1 MIYELLYTSAPAGL
15 RPGSSGYCT
24 VQSSRGIP
32 APTVDL
38 LESLSGYRHVYTAG
52 TPDAAHNPVNFGH
65 YVLRVQG
72 RSQHVLSR
80 VSDCPLDHTGRS
92 NKIGHHMVVDD
103 PDGIPAGPAWLMQQP
118 GWMIDRWDGQVTT
131 LNTVRKAPNSKRPA
145 GVCTGWKQATGDAGW
160 AGVLAE
166 AFQKNP
172 DRKVFVIY
180 KPGTNLLALFEEALA
195 LLPAARRWDVTFSTY
210 GAALPAT
217 VDCVW
222 NGVISG
228 SQEEHLSKRFV
239 NALRI
244 DLTKPPGP
252 APEAGPLVELARSGK
267 LPSQP
272 TAPQQPQHATHA
284 AAPASVSAADVVS
297 DSFTRV
303 ADPVVP
309 PPVRRPVHKMSGN
322 MRLILALLACCLLF
336 GGGTAAGVVYFLQKD
351 KPVVVAEV
359 EEVAEKDKLEEENL
373 SPQRKVNR
381 SQAPPSHMIPED
393 RDATSPSDPEP
404 AMTSHDN
411 QAPED
416 GITTAKKDEAD
427 GITTEVATG
436 KEHKKEKLA
445 TAEKPREEESP
456 IEQIAIQLI
465 APYESVALQLNAP
478 NTLEIPEYWDD
489 SMGDLVAVQL
499 LIPQPR
505 KAGSGSGHDI
515 SVKTSDPVQTSE
527 PDYTIGRNV
536 EYTLYPF
543 TVSVDKKDVFDCAAW
558 VRGGVLKKVEAK
570 IKDGSRKALM
580 LNAAVGLEYQKS
592 VVAIPMRTPV
602 VVDPLEHVAGSKDK
616 AKGTFDIKWER
627 TTVYSPPEMFLPE
640 RTHVS
645 DSLKLFVGTETFE
658 FKRDNKDVG
667 VFLSTGRNVGKMN
680 VEIAIETKNVGGTTN
695 DIVHAYHYDI
705 RPLFDQAVAIDAEAT
720 SLRDE
725 LSPQWDAIVKEI
737 ARRTQQSEERFKSEF
752 LDPEGSG
759 ARIATQ
765 DQLQKEISS
774 LLHLA
779 GRVFSKKEDNKNDGK
794 ELGTVTFEYV
804 ESFVSGRNVLARKY
818 AESDLIRENAKSC
831 SIGGF
836 YVENRF
842 KFIHSSNE
850 SIQFSAPIF
859 TVRSQPQR

>member
-52 TPDAAHNPVNFGH
+52 TPEAAHNPVNFGH

-92 NKIGHHMVVDD
+92 NKIGHHMVVDN

-131 LNTVRKAPNSKRPA
+131 LNTVRRAPNSKRPA

-195 LLPAARRWDVTFSTY
+195 LLPASRRWDVTFSTY

-272 TAPQQPQHATHA
+272 TAPQQPQHPTHA

-309 PPVRRPVHKMSGN
+309 PPVRRPVHKKSGN
-322 MRLILALLACCLLF
+322 MRLILTLLACCLLF

-359 EEVAEKDKLEEENL
+359 TGTDGVERMEHVGSAKTAEE
-373 SPQRKVNR
+373 
-381 SQAPPSHMIPED
+381 
-393 RDATSPSDPEP
+393 
-404 AMTSHDN
+404 
-411 QAPED
+411 APENVD
-416 GITTAKKDEAD
+416 TNLESGNEQLQVEAQNPVVEPEEDVKPPGASAPDSQMQNETGLAVSESRHDAPTRNNEMADASKKDLTPEKEIVSEAM
-427 GITTEVATG
+427 
-436 KEHKKEKLA
+436 KL
-445 TAEKPREEESP
+445 TP
-456 IEQIAIQLI
+456 
-465 APYESVALQLNAP
+465 ALQMSVQGIHKS
-478 NTLEIPEYWDD
+478 EIVGTHLSALGPDTVFHLLFPVISSDTE
-489 SMGDLVAVQL
+489 SRKFVVAKT
-499 LIPQPR
+499 R
-505 KAGSGSGHDI
+505 KNGFASFD
-515 SVKTSDPVQTSE
+515 
-527 PDYTIGRNV
+527 
-536 EYTLYPF
+536 
-543 TVSVDKKDVFDCAAW
+543 VSVDANGIPFRLFTVTVDFGGGKNTVTVNVLTPPTDEYFPLLYGAVVYAKSPDHEISIPLSPTIRVDSVDKSLITISPPPDPQSPESAVPVHFEWKFSKELRDLRRFLRVIRETDLRCAPALEIRSDKTSWELTWKNGKYIPSDNEYMPISVVPSVSVDENIRSYSLRLFRCSTHGLDDAIDYLTEEGRRLQQDINAAVDKFLPHVSQKEYGKDKYAA
-558 VRGGVLKKVEAK
+558 LKSTYEYSDDPVAQERFNA
-570 IKDGSRKALM
+570 S
-580 LNAAVGLEYQKS
+580 LNAARENVPSLIPGKDGEEQGEKIRNARSELRNAIDLREQVWSTQKKIHETLGMKTKMGIGECGIQIKMS
-592 VVAIPMRTPV
+592 SLDEVPV
-602 VVDPLEHVAGSKDK
+602 VMYRD
-616 AKGTFDIKWER
+616 
-627 TTVYSPPEMFLPE
+627 
-640 RTHVS
+640 
-645 DSLKLFVGTETFE
+645 LFV
-658 FKRDNKDVG
+658 V
-667 VFLSTGRNVGKMN
+667 S
-680 VEIAIETKNVGGTTN
+680 
-695 DIVHAYHYDI
+695 
-705 RPLFDQAVAIDAEAT
+705 
-720 SLRDE
+720 
-725 LSPQWDAIVKEI
+725 
-737 ARRTQQSEERFKSEF
+737 
-752 LDPEGSG
+752 
-759 ARIATQ
+759 
-765 DQLQKEISS
+765 
-774 LLHLA
+774 
-779 GRVFSKKEDNKNDGK
+779 
-794 ELGTVTFEYV
+794 VT
-804 ESFVSGRNVLARKY
+804 
-818 AESDLIRENAKSC
+818 
-831 SIGGF
+831 
-836 YVENRF
+836 
-842 KFIHSSNE
+842 
-850 SIQFSAPIF
+850 P
-859 TVRSQPQR
+859 

>member
-118 GWMIDRWDGQVTT
+118 GWMIDRWDGKVTT

-180 KPGTNLLALFEEALA
+180 KPGMNLLALFEEALA
-195 LLPAARRWDVTFSTY
+195 LLPPARRWDVTFSTY

-272 TAPQQPQHATHA
+272 TAPQQPQHPTHA

-309 PPVRRPVHKMSGN
+309 PPVRRPVHKKSGN
-322 MRLILALLACCLLF
+322 MRLILTLLACCLLF

-351 KPVVVAEV
+351 KPVVVAVNDKQEDLNQDKAAAAVTQAEV
-359 EEVAEKDKLEEENL
+359 QPTDQPTPPVHANQQMTE
-373 SPQRKVNR
+373 
-381 SQAPPSHMIPED
+381 APAS
-393 RDATSPSDPEP
+393 A
-404 AMTSHDN
+404 A
-411 QAPED
+411 
-416 GITTAKKDEAD
+416 KDETPDETKSDNEPVETKAKPSTPTVEKSND
-427 GITTEVATG
+427 GPPQNP
-436 KEHKKEKLA
+436 
-445 TAEKPREEESP
+445 EKPKLVVSEYYAQRP
-456 IEQIAIQLI
+456 
-465 APYESVALQLNAP
+465 VALRRDEN
-478 NTLEIPEYWDD
+478 
-489 SMGDLVAVQL
+489 
-499 LIPQPR
+499 
-505 KAGSGSGHDI
+505 
-515 SVKTSDPVQTSE
+515 
-527 PDYTIGRNV
+527 
-536 EYTLYPF
+536 
-543 TVSVDKKDVFDCAAW
+543 
-558 VRGGVLKKVEAK
+558 
-570 IKDGSRKALM
+570 
-580 LNAAVGLEYQKS
+580 S
-592 VVAIPMRTPV
+592 VVALP
-602 VVDPLEHVAGSKDK
+602 E
-616 AKGTFDIKWER
+616 KWAEGI
-627 TTVYSPPEMFLPE
+627 TDDAEVTVYFPVLKENGSSSDFRVKSDSFNKAEKSRVIEWDFPINSALSQDALKIEMAREGSVPTLRLRALTDFNEEQRATIRGAAISFVTETRIVTVYFNRPLV
-640 RTHVS
+640 VS
-645 DSLKLFVGTETFE
+645 DLSL
-658 FKRDNKDVG
+658 
-667 VFLSTGRNVGKMN
+667 
-680 VEIAIETKNVGGTTN
+680 A
-695 DIVHAYHYDI
+695 
-705 RPLFDQAVAIDAEAT
+705 
-720 SLRDE
+720 
-725 LSPQWDAIVKEI
+725 
-737 ARRTQQSEERFKSEF
+737 
-752 LDPEGSG
+752 
-759 ARIATQ
+759 
-765 DQLQKEISS
+765 
-774 LLHLA
+774 
-779 GRVFSKKEDNKNDGK
+779 
-794 ELGTVTFEYV
+794 
-804 ESFVSGRNVLARKY
+804 SGR
-818 AESDLIRENAKSC
+818 
-831 SIGGF
+831 
-836 YVENRF
+836 
-842 KFIHSSNE
+842 
-850 SIQFSAPIF
+850 FSAPLADDIGLSQLLTGLQSSAVECSNTIQVQSEGVKVDF
-859 TVRSQPQR
+859 ESRGNGQFASQKSDAFSWPIESELSVFETSGKHHVGAFVPDLTALNAKVIALGSEIVELQSELEKEYKSRTEKELKKIVGDEVVSTKWDKVLPKYKPIDGADYEACIQVLKDIEAVVDRRHREQKENNNQANGGKREDKYTVMLKFLGDREHLLRMVDEHAKMELFKKKMTLTNFDVYYKLYPVYGNDKRELRSLLITTRQDVNAER